1 MRSDAVAPKIALH
14 LGHVQRFLA
23 EASGHD
29 RLASCLR
36 RDVRDWHFALVAQGL
51 APATINGHLDCLAV
65 CTSWVHAPSP
75 RLFPAGDPATDRDRS
90 AAWSIPSDWTGRA
103 AQD

>member
-23 EASGHD
+23 DASGHD
-29 RLASCLR
+29 RLARWLR

-51 APATINGHLDCLAV
+51 APATINGRLDCLAV
-65 CTSWVHAPSP
+65 CTSWVHAPAP
-75 RLFPAGDPATDRDRS
+75 RPFPAGDPATGIDGS
-90 AAWSIPSDWTGRA
+90 ASWSLTPDWTGRA